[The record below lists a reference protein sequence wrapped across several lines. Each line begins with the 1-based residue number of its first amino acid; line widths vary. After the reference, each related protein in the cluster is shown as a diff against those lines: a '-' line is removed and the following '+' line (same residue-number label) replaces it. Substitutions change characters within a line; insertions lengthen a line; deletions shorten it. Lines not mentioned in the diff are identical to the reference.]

1 MTTSKD
7 TSNVS
12 FKEAVCGPQYRR
24 ATWIGVGV
32 FSFQQLT
39 GISGVVPYTS
49 RLLVSMAESSNGEF
63 PISPLVGALIMGFMQ
78 AFGALFAYIPI
89 RFFGRKSILMFGQLT
104 MALSFGVAGLG
115 LVMKWYITAF
125 VCLLLF
131 IFFF

>member
-1 MTTSKD
+1 
-7 TSNVS
+7 
-12 FKEAVCGPQYRR
+12 
-24 ATWIGVGV
+24 
-32 FSFQQLT
+32 
-39 GISGVVPYTS
+39 
-49 RLLVSMAESSNGEF
+49 
-63 PISPLVGALIMGFMQ
+63 MGFMQ